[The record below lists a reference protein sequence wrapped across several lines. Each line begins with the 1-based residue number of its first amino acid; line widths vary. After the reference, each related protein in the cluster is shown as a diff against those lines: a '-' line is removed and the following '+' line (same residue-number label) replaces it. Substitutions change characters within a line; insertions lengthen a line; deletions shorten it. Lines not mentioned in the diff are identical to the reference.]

1 METTSGLGRRD
12 MLKTGALGVGAL
24 AGMSAVSASAA
35 SAAPA
40 GAVQSAALVGSSDIF
55 LKIDGIDGES
65 TDSKH
70 AGEIEVLSF
79 SWGVVGDPKAP
90 LQELSLATNA
100 SKASPKLMLACASGS
115 HFKKATLWVRNSGEV
130 PQDYYGLTLE
140 GVRISHYN
148 SSGSSGGGSGPTDQF
163 SMNYTRIV
171 FSYTPQ
177 QADGSLGTPVETTYP
192 PR

>member
-1 METTSGLGRRD
+1 METTSGFGRRD
-12 MLKTGALGVGAL
+12 VLKTGALGVGAL

-40 GAVQSAALVGSSDIF
+40 VAAQSAALLGSSDIF

-70 AGEIEVLSF
+70 AGEIEISSF
-79 SWGVVGDPKAP
+79 SWGVVADPKGP
-90 LQELSLATNA
+90 LQELSVASSV

-115 HFKKATLWVRNSGEV
+115 QFKKAVLNVRNSGDF
-130 PQDYYGLTLE
+130 PQDYYRLTLE
-140 GVRISHYN
+140 GVRISSYN
-148 SSGSSGGGSGPTDQF
+148 SSGSSGSGAVPTDQF
-163 SMNYTRIV
+163 SMNYTRIG
-171 FSYTPQ
+171 FSYSPQ
-177 QADGSLGTPVETTYP
+177 NADGSLGTPVETTYP